1 MTTKGISLS
10 ARVFARKYQKNEF
23 ILTVIFENLTES
35 DFGSQAE
42 TSLFQSKINLTAF
55 TGEDSCILPY
65 PNNIEYNLDHEFDQ
79 ETLKFSMLYSE
90 NKTYAVGHGTSV
102 GWSSNVEIF
111 QTLCQF
117 LKLNN

>member
-1 MTTKGISLS
+1 M
-10 ARVFARKYQKNEF
+10 
-23 ILTVIFENLTES
+23 
-35 DFGSQAE
+35 
-42 TSLFQSKINLTAF
+42 
-55 TGEDSCILPY
+55 PY

-111 QTLCQF
+111 SDTMPVSEVKQLTPDIKIPPPMKRRSKILSSQKNQIIKSWKNF
-117 LKLNN
+117 